1 MTTGEETVDIMP
13 DFDFVLDEEES
24 TAIEAE
30 NEKPAKT
37 ETSEQTTEEPTT
49 ETPDESTEKT
59 EPETSELPEGAD
71 PNAYGI
77 YQTMVEKNYLTAD
90 ENFKGTWQEVDD
102 IFEQLPDR
110 VFQGVID
117 NLNPHLKAVLEF
129 GYSKEDVTNE
139 ELSEFF
145 QKTYVPQV
153 DISTEEGQILFLTNE
168 LKTEGK
174 EEEAADLIEL
184 WKEKGLLE
192 ARAKKYHEVKEAN
205 ASKLQEQE
213 IEQAK
218 QAKSTKQAQAK
229 AFKQSISKEVEA
241 TDWKPARKQAVMN
254 EIFSGAM
261 KTKSQEIAK
270 HPKAFYQLADFL
282 TYFDSKTGAFDLEA
296 YTTQGLT
303 PATQQVK
310 SNIEKYFSTTS
321 KAASTKVKTGK
332 DADKEVVYEYAD
344 I

>member
-24 TAIEAE
+24 TVIEAE
-30 NEKPAKT
+30 NETSAET
-37 ETSEQTTEEPTT
+37 EASTTETEEPTT
-49 ETPDESTEKT
+49 ETPEESTEEETT
-59 EPETSELPEGAD
+59 ESELPEGAD

-77 YQTMVEKNYLTAD
+77 YQTMVEKNYLSPD
-90 ENFKGTWQEVDD
+90 ENFKGTWQEVDE

-117 NLNPHLKAVLEF
+117 NLNPNLKAVLEF
-129 GYSKEDVTNE
+129 GYSKENVTTE
-139 ELSEFF
+139 DLAEFF
-145 QKTYVPQV
+145 QKTYVPEV
-153 DISTEEGQILFLTNE
+153 DITTEEGQILFLTNE

-192 ARAKKYHEVKEAN
+192 ARAKKYNETK
-205 ASKLQEQE
+205 
-213 IEQAK
+213 QARAAKAAEEELAQVK
-218 QAKSTKQAQAK
+218 QAKAQKQAQAK
-229 AFKQSISKEVEA
+229 AFKKSITQEVEA
-241 TDWKPARKQAVMN
+241 TEWKPARKQAVLN
-254 EIFSGAM
+254 EIFSGGM
-261 KTKSQEIAK
+261 KTKSQEISK

-303 PATQQVK
+303 PATKQVK
-310 SNIEKYFSTTS
+310 SKIEKYFSTTS
-321 KAASTKVKTGK
+321 KAASTKAPASK
-332 DADKEVVYEYAD
+332 DTEKDVVYEFTD

>member
-24 TAIEAE
+24 TTVIEAE
-30 NEKPAKT
+30 NEKPAET

-49 ETPDESTEKT
+49 ETLDESTT
-59 EPETSELPEGAD
+59 ESETSELPEGAD

-77 YQTMVEKNYLTAD
+77 YQTMVEKNYLSPD

-117 NLNPHLKAVLEF
+117 NLNPNLKAVLEF
-129 GYSKEDVTNE
+129 GYSKENVTTE
-139 ELSEFF
+139 ELAEFF
-145 QKTYVPQV
+145 QKTYVPEV
-153 DISTEEGQILFLTNE
+153 DITTEEGQILFLTNE

-192 ARAKKYHEVKEAN
+192 ARAKKYNETKQAR
-205 ASKLQEQE
+205 AAKLQEE
-213 IEQAK
+213 ELAAAK
-218 QAKSTKQAQAK
+218 QAKATKQAQAK
-229 AFKQSISKEVEA
+229 AFKQSITKEIEA
-241 TDWKPARKQAVMN
+241 TEWKPARKQAVIN
-254 EIFSGAM
+254 EIFSGGM

-282 TYFDSKTGAFDLEA
+282 TYFDAKTGAFDLEA

-303 PATQQVK
+303 PATKQVK
-310 SNIEKYFSTTS
+310 SKIEQYFSTTS
-321 KAASTKVKTGK
+321 KAASVKKPTDTKA
-332 DADKEVVYEYAD
+332 DAEVVYEFTD